1 MCFTDCCCLPLSHSD
16 AAKQLNNARLSVLQ
30 TQSDT
35 MNNIV
40 AEAGGVVS
48 QISSG
53 DVYSSLLE
61 GLIEQVLNES

>member
-1 MCFTDCCCLPLSHSD
+1 
-16 AAKQLNNARLSVLQ
+16 
-30 TQSDT
+30 